1 MYVTTNY
8 LGVRKG
14 SLNYLFFLLSE
25 DYIESNKRIA
35 EAMRPL
41 QEKFAKDLGA
51 AGAIVRPTEGD
62 ATENTEKLLAKK
74 LFGRGPTEFLSS
86 ISGETPLLLVLDRDV
101 TEFNPNHDRH
111 LLISLRQSIDEY
123 GNVKIFEIASL
134 LEALSDSANRGD
146 LFECAAQLASLQGQ
160 PSRWNRFLD
169 SLQLRPNF
177 FGVGIDLVAAIRAF
191 KRNAA

>member
-62 ATENTEKLLAKK
+62 AT
-74 LFGRGPTEFLSS
+74 
-86 ISGETPLLLVLDRDV
+86 
-101 TEFNPNHDRH
+101 
-111 LLISLRQSIDEY
+111 
-123 GNVKIFEIASL
+123 
-134 LEALSDSANRGD
+134 
-146 LFECAAQLASLQGQ
+146 
-160 PSRWNRFLD
+160 
-169 SLQLRPNF
+169 
-177 FGVGIDLVAAIRAF
+177 
-191 KRNAA
+191 